1 VIRATDAAGNTADQS
16 VTVTVTDADEIAPII
31 AGSTA
36 PSVLENTTVVA
47 TYTANEPVT
56 WSLNGGADA
65 ARFALTGG
73 ALSFTTAPDYEAPS
87 DADSNNTYVVVIRA
101 TDIAGNRIDQ
111 TMVVTVV
118 DANEAPALMD
128 WSGVSVPENTGP
140 GYIVGRLL
148 GSDPDRGDP
157 LQYRLVDGIRDN
169 GFFEVQGDLVVTRG
183 SLDFEAQR
191 HHGLRVSVIDRGGLS
206 VDRELTVTVTDVN
219 DPPRLKEAIE
229 DLTAVYRER
238 FVWVFRRTAVMDQD
252 NGQGMV
258 FSLSGLPRGLTF
270 NAQSVSISGTPEQ
283 VGDYPLKLTIR
294 DAGTPPAEIEI
305 PIQLHVQPA
314 DAKLKL
320 SDLEQL
326 YDGHPK
332 PISVITEPADLNVV
346 ITYAGSSIAPTL
358 PGLYPVVA
366 FIRDPNISGL
376 ASAMMV
382 ISRPRYSLRLNP
394 AYPMPLDEEVAKG
407 RPLSPDLPLA
417 QVLRPDG
424 SVISP
429 DELQAQRMT
438 LRLIF
443 DSLPTTPQGVACG
456 RLKRLHG
463 GVWSVVDP
471 GTPLP
476 FVVSASELEAGH
488 LVYVPDRDKSGQP
501 PAPWPFSA
509 ELVDALGVQLT
520 RATGGQIDLSTPIP
534 LAARVDLLDR
544 SVEPIQRWRFA
555 ELLQNDLLPKGTTA
569 MRVVET
575 RTEQGG
581 SVSIDG
587 EWVTYRPAAELPP
600 GVVDRFTY
608 EIQNG
613 SDTAR
618 ASVLLAARS
627 WTPEAR
633 SWDLHFLPE
642 GRGIQLRFDTLPDRR
657 FRVLAAES
665 LVEPHSWNELGQG
678 DSDQAGRF
686 LWTGSVGLE
695 SHRFFRIEPTESR

>member
-1 VIRATDAAGNTADQS
+1 V
-16 VTVTVTDADEIAPII
+16 V
-31 AGSTA
+31 
-36 PSVLENTTVVA
+36 ENTTGVA

-56 WSLNGGADA
+56 WSLNGGADV
-65 ARFALTGG
+65 ARFTLTGG
-73 ALSFTTAPDYEAPS
+73 ALSFTVAPNYEAPS
-87 DADSNNTYVVVIRA
+87 DTDANNTYVVVIRA
-101 TDIAGNRIDQ
+101 TDTTGNWIDQ

-118 DANEAPALMD
+118 DANEAPSLMA

-140 GYIVGRLL
+140 GHVVGRLL
-148 GSDPDRGDP
+148 GSDPDRGDQ
-157 LQYRLVDGIRDN
+157 LLYRLVDGARDN
-169 GFFEVQGDLVVTRG
+169 DLFEVRGDLVVTRN
-183 SLDFEAQR
+183 SLDFEARR
-191 HHGLRVSVIDRGGLS
+191 HHGLRVSVSDRGGLS
-206 VDRELTVTVTDVN
+206 VERELTVAVTDVN
-219 DPPRLKEAIE
+219 DPPQLKETIE
-229 DLTAVYRER
+229 DLTGVYRKR
-238 FVWVFRRTAVMDQD
+238 FFWVFRRTAVMDQD

-305 PIQLHVQPA
+305 PIRLQVQPA
-314 DAKLKL
+314 DAKLML

-346 ITYAGSSIAPTL
+346 VTYAGSSIAPTL

-376 ASAMMV
+376 ASGTMA
-382 ISRPRYSLRLNP
+382 ISRPGYSLRLNP
-394 AYPMPLDEEVAKG
+394 AYPMPLDQEVAKG
-407 RPLSPDLPLA
+407 RSLSADLPPA

-424 SVISP
+424 SVIST

-443 DSLPTTPQGVACG
+443 DSLPSTSQGSACG
-456 RLKRLHG
+456 QLKRLHG

-501 PAPWPFSA
+501 PAPWLFSA
-509 ELVDALGVQLT
+509 ELVDALGVKLT

-534 LAARVDLLDR
+534 LTARADLLDR
-544 SVEPIQRWRFA
+544 TAEPVQRWRFA
-555 ELLQNDLLPKGTTA
+555 ELLQNDLLPKGATA
-569 MRVVET
+569 LRVVET

-581 SVSIDG
+581 VVSIDG
-587 EWVTYRPAAELPP
+587 EWVSYRPASDLAP

-613 SDTAR
+613 SETSR
-618 ASVLLAARS
+618 ASVLLTARS
-627 WTPEAR
+627 WTLEAR
-633 SWDLHFLPE
+633 SWDLQFLPE
-642 GRGIQLRFDTLPDRR
+642 GRGVQLRFDTLPDRR

-665 LVEPHSWNELGQG
+665 LIEPQTWNELGQG

-686 LWTGSVGLE
+686 LWTESVGPK
-695 SHRFFRIEPTESR
+695 SHRFFRIEPVESR